1 MLKKSNRYLI
11 LHKVIAKSTSA
22 SPLGNRPTIETGN
35 PQFTRREVTGE
46 EALAFLRELTNAEGY
61 EIYELKGSPLI
72 LQTTV
77 VVAREEEVIAEEI
90 GKANSEVEDAK
101 E

>member
-11 LHKVIAKSTSA
+11 LHQA
-22 SPLGNRPTIETGN
+22 ETKGGLSLPSKPIGN

-46 EALAFLRELTNAEGY
+46 EAMAFLRELTDATGY

-77 VVAREEEVIAEEI
+77 VVAKEEEVLAKEI
-90 GKANSEVEDAK
+90 GDACADGVEEHTDGS
-101 E
+101 